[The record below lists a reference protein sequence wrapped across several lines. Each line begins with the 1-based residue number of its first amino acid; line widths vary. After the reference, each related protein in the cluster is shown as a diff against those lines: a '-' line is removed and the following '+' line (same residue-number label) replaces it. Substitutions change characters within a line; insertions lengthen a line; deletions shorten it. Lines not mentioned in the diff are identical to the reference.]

1 MITFFF
7 INFFFFAC
15 HWIFRRKVMKATVS
29 YCTNTKK
36 KAVFGGRVSCDRNS
50 SSPASSG
57 SITESLLR
65 LVVRQNRN
73 KKLNWFTIDY
83 LSGLASMC
91 CKFHRFSAIQQ
102 KIHFFNSLCF
112 EMQRLFSV
120 LSICTIIFCKLD
132 KILDLKY
139 AQQRPPCPN
148 ALSMQARLS
157 SSLLNIICYQI

>member
-1 MITFFF
+1 LKYYKKLCIVLVNPLFVSGSQIERSYKHFLINTKCICWFMITFFYH
-7 INFFFFAC
+7 FFFFSC

-36 KAVFGGRVSCDRNS
+36 KAVFGGRVSCDRKS

-91 CKFHRFSAIQQ
+91 CKFHRFSAI
-102 KIHFFNSLCF
+102 
-112 EMQRLFSV
+112 
-120 LSICTIIFCKLD
+120 
-132 KILDLKY
+132 
-139 AQQRPPCPN
+139 
-148 ALSMQARLS
+148 
-157 SSLLNIICYQI
+157 